1 MKPSPPAAG
10 QCRYIGLASNC
21 DTVVTPFSRARQLG
35 NHGAFL
41 AMRDAPPV
49 FRTQK
54 AEQREEHTMSAF
66 RKLQGAVATALVL
79 TSVGLAV
86 AEARPMSPPQGEFI
100 NQPGNPFVCRTDEGY
115 GRWTNCDQGG

>member
-1 MKPSPPAAG
+1 
-10 QCRYIGLASNC
+10 
-21 DTVVTPFSRARQLG
+21 
-35 NHGAFL
+35 
-41 AMRDAPPV
+41 
-49 FRTQK
+49 
-54 AEQREEHTMSAF
+54 MSAL

-115 GRWTNCDQGG
+115 GRWTGCDQGG